1 MSKKK
6 KKNLVIIES
15 PAKATS
21 LRGYLGDNYEVVAS
35 NGHVRDLP
43 RNYLGVDETADFKPT
58 YTIMPE
64 KRKIVSRLKKIAE
77 GYSRIYLAADPDRE
91 GEAICWHL
99 SQILERKGVIFSRLR
114 FNAITKDTILRSL
127 KTPSTIDMQL
137 VDAQQAR
144 RVMDRLVGYKV
155 SSWLQRI
162 MGKGKSAGRVQSV
175 ALRIIQE
182 REDAIDSFLPVE
194 YWIIDA
200 KFIQGNTPFE
210 ASLCRVDGN
219 VSGKPGKSPSCE
231 GEARSIIERM
241 SEAGISWEILKV
253 SSREKSVQ
261 PPPPFITST
270 LQQTASN
277 RLSFSPSRTMSIAQ
291 QLYEGVSIGSAE
303 RTGLI
308 TYMRTDS
315 VRMSPESIKSC
326 REYLVEKYGA
336 DSLSPKVRRYRSAKG
351 SQDAHEAIRP
361 VNISLT
367 PAKLESILS
376 PSQLSLYRLIFR
388 RFAATQLSDAVI
400 SNTTVTV
407 TGAGLEFSSIGEV
420 LLKPGFSM
428 IDPAFI
434 KTKNQLPVLS
444 AGKVLL
450 ESFDREQKFTAP
462 PPRFSEARL
471 VAEMKKVGIG
481 RPSTYV
487 STIKTLRKREYV
499 EKDGKVLKP
508 TELGTTSIRILVKM
522 FPHIFKVDFTAR
534 MEELLD
540 SVANGT
546 ETYTGA
552 LKQLSLPLE
561 SSLQMAM
568 KNTDSFRNELQKE
581 TGETCPKCGSP
592 IIIRWGRY
600 GKFKACTS
608 FPDCRYSSPIE
619 EDSSSEYKDRKCPEC
634 GSSMLLKTGRY
645 GKYLSCSGNP
655 DCKHTE
661 PVPTG
666 VPCPVE
672 GCDGELVEKKSRRGR
687 LFYACN
693 RYPECKY
700 AVWNMPLDRPC
711 PRCGF
716 PLLVEK
722 STKKGIW
729 CPECRKKITT

>member
-1 MSKKK
+1 MSK

-15 PAKATS
+15 PAKARS
-21 LRGYLGDNYEVVAS
+21 LRGYLGDGYEVVAS

-43 RNYLGVDETADFKPT
+43 RNYLGVDETAGFKPT
-58 YTIMPE
+58 YTILPE
-64 KRKIVSRLKKIAE
+64 KRKIVANLKKIAK

-99 SQILERKGVIFSRLR
+99 SQILNRKDVVFKRLR
-114 FNAITKDTILRSL
+114 FNAITKDTILNSL
-127 KTPSTIDMQL
+127 KKPSSIDMQL

-182 REDAIDSFLPVE
+182 REDAISSFLPVE
-194 YWIIDA
+194 YWLIDA
-200 KFIQGNTPFE
+200 KFIQGDIPFS
-210 ASLCRVDGN
+210 ASLCRIDGSA
-219 VSGKPGKSPSCE
+219 SGKPGKYPGCE
-231 GEARSIIERM
+231 NEARSIIDRM
-241 SEAGISWEILKV
+241 SGTGINWEIAKV
-253 SSREKSVQ
+253 TSRDKSVQ

-291 QLYEGVSIGSAE
+291 QLYEGISIGSTE

-315 VRMSPESIKSC
+315 VRMSPESLKSC
-326 REYLVEKYGA
+326 REYLAEKYGSA
-336 DSLSPKVRRYRSAKG
+336 ALTPKPRRYRSSKG

-361 VNISLT
+361 VNIRLA
-367 PAKLESILS
+367 PKKLESILT

-388 RFAATQLSDAVI
+388 RFAATQLKDAII
-400 SNTTVTV
+400 SNTTITV
-407 TGAGLEFSSIGEV
+407 SGAGLEFSAIGEV
-420 LLKPGFSM
+420 LLDSGYSV

-434 KTKNQLPVLS
+434 KTKNQLPKLS
-444 AGKVLL
+444 VGEVLL
-450 ESFDREQKFTAP
+450 ESFDKEQKFTSP

-499 EKDGKVLKP
+499 EKDGKVLIP
-508 TELGTTSIRILVKM
+508 TELGTTTIRILVRM

-540 SVANGT
+540 SVAKGT
-546 ETYTGA
+546 ETYPDA

-568 KNTDSFRNELQKE
+568 KNTEYFRNELQEE
-581 TGETCPKCGSP
+581 TGDTCPECGAP

-608 FPDCRYSSPIE
+608 FPRCKYSSPVE
-619 EDSSSEYKDRKCPEC
+619 EDNSSEYEGRKCPEC
-634 GSSMLLKTGRY
+634 GSSLMLKTGRY
-645 GKYLSCSGNP
+645 GKYLSCGNNP
-655 DCKHTE
+655 NCKHTE

-666 VPCPVE
+666 VPCPAP
-672 GCDGELVEKKSRRGR
+672 GCSGELVEKKSRRGR

-700 AVWNMPLDRPC
+700 AVWNMPIDRAC

-716 PLLVEK
+716 PILIEK
-722 STKKGIW
+722 NKKKGIW
-729 CPECRKKITT
+729 CPECRKKIVT

>member
-1 MSKKK
+1 MSK

-15 PAKATS
+15 PAKARS
-21 LRGYLGDNYEVVAS
+21 LRGYLGDSYEVVAS
-35 NGHVRDLP
+35 NGHIRDLP
-43 RNYLGVDETADFKPT
+43 RNYLGVDETAGFKPT

-64 KRKIVSRLKKIAE
+64 KRKIVANLKKIAK

-99 SQILERKGVIFSRLR
+99 SQILNRKDVVFKRLR

-127 KTPSTIDMQL
+127 NKPSSIDMQL

-175 ALRIIQE
+175 ALRMIQE
-182 REDAIDSFLPVE
+182 REDAISSFLPVE
-194 YWIIDA
+194 YWLIDA
-200 KFIQGNTPFE
+200 KFIQGDIPFS
-210 ASLCRVDGN
+210 ASLCRIDKN
-219 VSGKPGKSPSCE
+219 ISCKPGKSPGCE
-231 GEARSIIERM
+231 DEACRIIERM
-241 SEAGISWEILKV
+241 SGTGTNWEIVKV
-253 SSREKSVQ
+253 ASRDKSVQ

-291 QLYEGVSIGSAE
+291 QLYEGISIGSTE

-315 VRMSPESIKSC
+315 VRMSPESLKSC
-326 REYLVEKYGA
+326 REYLAEKYGSA
-336 DSLSPKVRRYRSAKG
+336 SLTPKVRRYRSSKG

-361 VNISLT
+361 VDIRLT
-367 PAKLESILS
+367 PEKLESILT
-376 PSQLSLYRLIFR
+376 PPQLSLYRLIFR
-388 RFAATQLSDAVI
+388 RFAATQLKDAII

-407 TGAGLEFSSIGEV
+407 SGAGLEFSAIGEV
-420 LLKPGFSM
+420 LLDSGFSA

-434 KTKNQLPVLS
+434 KTKNQLPKLS
-444 AGKVLL
+444 VGEVLL
-450 ESFDREQKFTAP
+450 ESFDKEQKFTSP

-487 STIKTLRKREYV
+487 ATINTLRKREYV

-508 TELGTTSIRILVKM
+508 TELGTTSIRILIKM

-540 SVANGT
+540 SVAKGT
-546 ETYTGA
+546 ETYHGA

-568 KNTDSFRNELQKE
+568 KNTDNFRNELQEE
-581 TGETCPKCGSP
+581 TGETCPECGAP

-608 FPDCRYSSPIE
+608 FPGCRYSSPLE
-619 EDSSSEYKDRKCPEC
+619 EDNSSEFEGRKCPEC
-634 GSSMLLKTGRY
+634 GGSLLQKTGRY
-645 GKYLSCSGNP
+645 GKYLSCGNHP
-655 DCKHTE
+655 KCRHTE

-666 VPCPVE
+666 VPCPAP
-672 GCDGELVEKKSRRGR
+672 GCSGELVEKKSRKGR

-700 AVWNMPLDRPC
+700 AVWNRPIDRAC

-716 PLLVEK
+716 PILIEK
-722 STKKGIW
+722 NKKKGIW
-729 CPECRKKITT
+729 CPECRKKIET

>member
-1 MSKKK
+1 MSK

-15 PAKATS
+15 PAKARS
-21 LRGYLGDNYEVVAS
+21 LRGYLGGNYEVVAS

-43 RNYLGVDETADFKPT
+43 RNYLGVDETSGFKPT
-58 YTIMPE
+58 YTILPE
-64 KRKIVSRLKKIAE
+64 KRKIVTKLKKIAK
-77 GYSRIYLAADPDRE
+77 GYSKIYLAADPDRE

-99 SQILERKGVIFSRLR
+99 SQILQRKDVSFSRLR
-114 FNAITKDTILRSL
+114 FNAITKDTILKSL
-127 KTPSTIDMQL
+127 DKPSSIDMQL

-144 RVMDRLVGYKV
+144 RVMDRLVGYKI

-175 ALRIIQE
+175 ALRMIQE
-182 REDAIDSFLPVE
+182 REDAINSFLPVE
-194 YWIIDA
+194 YWLIDA
-200 KFIQGNTPFE
+200 EFIKGEIPFT
-210 ASLCRVDGN
+210 ASLCRIDGS
-219 VSGKPGKSPSCE
+219 VSGKPGKNPGCE
-231 GEARSIIERM
+231 DEAERVIERM
-241 SEAGISWEILKV
+241 RDTSIDWEILKV
-253 SSREKSVQ
+253 VSRDKSIS

-291 QLYEGVSIGSAE
+291 QLYEGISIGSTE

-315 VRMSPESIKSC
+315 VRMSPESLNSC
-326 REYLVEKYGA
+326 REYLAEKYGSDA
-336 DSLSPKVRRYRSAKG
+336 ITAKIRRYRSSKG

-361 VNISLT
+361 VDIRLT
-367 PAKLESILS
+367 PEKLESILT
-376 PSQLSLYRLIFR
+376 PSQFALYRLIFR
-388 RFAATQLSDAVI
+388 RFAATQLNDAII

-407 TGAGLEFSSIGEV
+407 SGAGLEFNAVGEV
-420 LLKPGFSM
+420 LINPGFST

-434 KTKNQLPVLS
+434 KTKNKLPKLS
-444 AGKVLL
+444 TGKVLL
-450 ESFDREQKFTAP
+450 ESFEKNQKFTSP

-487 STIKTLRKREYV
+487 STIKTLRLREYV
-499 EKDGKVLKP
+499 EKDGKVLRP
-508 TELGTTSIRILVKM
+508 TELGTTTIRILVRM

-540 SVANGT
+540 SVAKGT
-546 ETYTGA
+546 ETYPDA

-561 SSLQMAM
+561 SSLLMAM
-568 KNTDSFRNELQKE
+568 KNTESFRDELQEE
-581 TGETCPKCGSP
+581 TGETCPECGSP

-608 FPDCRYSSPIE
+608 FPKCRFSKPVEE
-619 EDSSSEYKDRKCPEC
+619 EDLTEFEGRKCPEC
-634 GSSMLLKTGRY
+634 GSSLLLKTGRY
-645 GKYLSCSGNP
+645 GKYLSCGNNP
-655 DCKHTE
+655 KCKHTE

-672 GCDGELVEKKSRRGR
+672 GCSGELVEKKSRRGR

-700 AVWNMPLDRPC
+700 AVWNMPIDRAC

-716 PLLVEK
+716 PILIEK
-722 STKKGIW
+722 NKKKGIW
-729 CPECRKKITT
+729 CPECRKKIVT

>member
-1 MSKKK
+1 MSK

-15 PAKATS
+15 PAKAES
-21 LRGYLGDNYEVVAS
+21 LRGYLGDSYDIVAS

-43 RNYLGVDETADFKPT
+43 KNYLGVDESDNFKPT
-58 YTIMPE
+58 YTILPE
-64 KRKIVSRLKKIAE
+64 KRKTVTQLKKAAK
-77 GYSRIYLAADPDRE
+77 GYTRIFLAADPDRE

-99 SQILERKGVIFSRLR
+99 SQILERKDVVFGRLR
-114 FNAITKDTILRSL
+114 FNAITKDTVLKSL
-127 KTPSTIDMQL
+127 KKPSSIDMQL

-162 MGKGKSAGRVQSV
+162 MGKGKSAGRVQTV

-182 REDAIDSFLPVE
+182 REDIISSFVPVE
-194 YWIIDA
+194 YWLIDGE
-200 KFIQGNTPFE
+200 FTQGKSQFT
-210 ASLCRVDGN
+210 ASLCMIDGKS
-219 VSGKPGKSPSCE
+219 SGKPGKYPACE
-231 GEARSIIERM
+231 EDAQRMIERVKDT
-241 SEAGISWEILKV
+241 GINWEI
-253 SSREKSVQ
+253 SRITSREKSVT

-291 QLYEGVSIGSAE
+291 QLYEGISFGSSE
-303 RTGLI
+303 RKGLI

-315 VRMSPESIKSC
+315 VRMSPDSLKSC
-326 REYLVEKYGA
+326 REYLAEKYGS
-336 DSLSPKVRRYRSAKG
+336 DTLSDNVRRYRSSKG

-361 VNISLT
+361 ADIRLT
-367 PAKLESILS
+367 PEKLESILT
-376 PSQLSLYRLIFR
+376 PSQLSLYRLIWNR
-388 RFAATQLSDAVI
+388 LAATQLADAKI
-400 SNTTVTV
+400 MNTSVTV
-407 TGAGLEFSSIGEV
+407 SGAGLEFSVTGEI
-420 LLKPGFSM
+420 LLKPGFSI
-428 IDPAFI
+428 IDQAFI
-434 KTKNQLPVLS
+434 NTKNRLPELNE
-444 AGKVLL
+444 GKVILG
-450 ESFDREQKFTAP
+450 SYKKEQKFTSP

-499 EKDGKVLKP
+499 EKDGKVLIP
-508 TELGTTSIRILVKM
+508 SELGTTTVRLLIRI

-546 ETYTGA
+546 ETYPGA
-552 LKQLSLPLE
+552 LQQLSLPLE

-568 KNTDSFRNELQKE
+568 KNTDTFRNELQEE
-581 TGETCPKCGSP
+581 TGEKCPQCNAP
-592 IIIRWGRY
+592 IVIRWGRY

-608 FPDCRYSSPIE
+608 FPECRYSKPLE
-619 EDSSSEYKDRKCPEC
+619 EDNSSEYEGRTCPEC
-634 GSSMLLKTGRY
+634 GGSLLLKTGRY
-645 GKYLSCSGNP
+645 GRYLSCSKHP
-655 DCKHTE
+655 ECKHTE

-666 VPCPVE
+666 VSCPEE
-672 GCDGELVEKKSRRGR
+672 GCSGELVEKRSRKGR

-693 RYPECKY
+693 RYPECKF
-700 AVWNMPLDRPC
+700 AVWNRPIDKTC

-716 PLLVEK
+716 PVLVEK
-722 STKKGIW
+722 NKKKGIW
-729 CPECRKKITT
+729 CPSCRKKIVT

>member
-1 MSKKK
+1 MSK

-15 PAKATS
+15 PAKARS
-21 LRGYLGDNYEVVAS
+21 LRGYLGDSYEVVAS
-35 NGHVRDLP
+35 NGHIRDLP
-43 RNYLGVDETADFKPT
+43 RNYLGVDETAGFKPT

-64 KRKIVSRLKKIAE
+64 KRKIVANLKKIAK

-99 SQILERKGVIFSRLR
+99 SQILNRKDVVFKRLR

-127 KTPSTIDMQL
+127 NKPSSIDMQL

-175 ALRIIQE
+175 ALRMIQE
-182 REDAIDSFLPVE
+182 REDAISSFLPVE
-194 YWIIDA
+194 YWLIDA
-200 KFIQGNTPFE
+200 KFIQGDIPFS
-210 ASLCRVDGN
+210 ASLCRIDKN
-219 VSGKPGKSPSCE
+219 ISGKPGKYPGCE
-231 GEARSIIERM
+231 DEACRIIERM
-241 SEAGISWEILKV
+241 SGTGTNWEIVKV
-253 SSREKSVQ
+253 ASRDKSVQ

-291 QLYEGVSIGSAE
+291 QLYEGISIGSTE

-315 VRMSPESIKSC
+315 VRMNPESLKSC
-326 REYLVEKYGA
+326 REYLAEKYGSA
-336 DSLSPKVRRYRSAKG
+336 SLTPKVRRYRSSKG

-361 VNISLT
+361 VDIRLT
-367 PAKLESILS
+367 PEKLESILT

-388 RFAATQLSDAVI
+388 RFAATQLKDAII

-407 TGAGLEFSSIGEV
+407 SGLGLEFSAIGEV
-420 LLKPGFSM
+420 LLDSGFSA
-428 IDPAFI
+428 IDPTFI
-434 KTKNQLPVLS
+434 KTKNQLPKLS
-444 AGKVLL
+444 VGEVLL
-450 ESFDREQKFTAP
+450 ESFDKEQKFTSP

-487 STIKTLRKREYV
+487 ATINTLRKREYV

-508 TELGTTSIRILVKM
+508 TELGTTSIRILIKM

-540 SVANGT
+540 SVAKGT

-568 KNTDSFRNELQKE
+568 KNTDNFRNELQEE
-581 TGETCPKCGSP
+581 TGETCPECGAP

-608 FPDCRYSSPIE
+608 FPGCRYSSPVE
-619 EDSSSEYKDRKCPEC
+619 EDNSSEFEGRKCPEC
-634 GSSMLLKTGRY
+634 GGSLLQKTGRY
-645 GKYLSCSGNP
+645 GKYLSCGNHP
-655 DCKHTE
+655 KCRHTE

-666 VPCPVE
+666 VSCPAP
-672 GCDGELVEKKSRRGR
+672 GCSGELVEKKSRRGR

-700 AVWNMPLDRPC
+700 AVWNRPIDRAC

-716 PLLVEK
+716 PILIEK
-722 STKKGIW
+722 NKKKGIW
-729 CPECRKKITT
+729 CPECRKKIET

>member
-6 KKNLVIIES
+6 ILVIIES
-15 PAKATS
+15 PAKARS
-21 LRGYLGDNYEVVAS
+21 LRGYLGDSYEIIAS

-43 RNYLGVDETADFKPT
+43 RNYLGVDETDDFKPT
-58 YTIMPE
+58 YSILPE
-64 KRKIVSRLKKIAE
+64 KRKTVARLKKMAQ

-99 SQILERKGVIFSRLR
+99 SQILERKGVNFSRLR
-114 FNAITKDTILRSL
+114 FNAITKDTILGSL
-127 KTPSTIDMQL
+127 KKPSSIDMRL

-175 ALRIIQE
+175 ALRMIQE
-182 REDAIDSFLPVE
+182 REDIISSFLPVE
-194 YWIIDA
+194 YWLIDA
-200 KFIQGNTPFE
+200 KFIQENIPFT
-210 ASLCRVDGN
+210 ASLCRIDEKP
-219 VSGKPGKSPSCE
+219 SGKPGKNPGSE
-231 GEARSIIERM
+231 IEAERIIKRM
-241 SEAGISWEILKV
+241 KETATNWKISKV
-253 SSREKSVQ
+253 ISREKSIT

-277 RLSFSPSRTMSIAQ
+277 RLAFSPSRTMSIAQ
-291 QLYEGVSIGSAE
+291 QLYEGISLGSAE

-315 VRMSPESIKSC
+315 VRMSPESLKSC
-326 REYLVEKYGA
+326 REYLADKYGSDA
-336 DSLSPKVRRYRSAKG
+336 LPAKARRYRSSKG

-361 VNISLT
+361 VDIRLT
-367 PAKLESILS
+367 PGELESILT
-376 PSQLSLYRLIFR
+376 PSQSSLYRLIWN
-388 RFAATQLSDAVI
+388 RFAATQLNEAKI
-400 SNTTVTV
+400 SNTSVTV
-407 TGAGLEFSSIGEV
+407 SGAGLEFSAIGEI
-420 LLKPGFSM
+420 LLERGFSI

-434 KTKNQLPVLS
+434 KTKNRLPELS

-450 ESFDREQKFTAP
+450 ESFDKEQKFTSP

-508 TELGTTSIRILVKM
+508 TELGTTSIRLLVRM

-540 SVANGT
+540 SVAKGT
-546 ETYTGA
+546 ETYSDV

-568 KNTDSFRNELQKE
+568 KNTENFRNELQEE
-581 TGETCPKCGSP
+581 TGETCPECGAP

-608 FPDCRYSSPIE
+608 FPRCRYSKPVE
-619 EDSSSEYKDRKCPEC
+619 EDNSSEYEGRKCPEC
-634 GSSMLLKTGRY
+634 GSSLLLKTGRY
-645 GKYLSCSGNP
+645 GKYLSCSNHP
-655 DCKHTE
+655 KCKHTE

-666 VPCPVE
+666 VPCPAS
-672 GCDGELVEKKSRRGR
+672 GCTGELVEKKSRRGR

-700 AVWNMPLDRPC
+700 AVWNMPLDRAC

-716 PLLVEK
+716 PILVEK
-722 STKKGIW
+722 NNKKGIW
-729 CPECRKKITT
+729 CPECRKKIVI

>member
-1 MSKKK
+1 MSN

-15 PAKATS
+15 PAKARS
-21 LRGYLGDNYEVVAS
+21 LRGYLGDSYEVVAS

-43 RNYLGVDETADFKPT
+43 RNYLGVDETAGFKPT
-58 YTIMPE
+58 YTILPE
-64 KRKIVSRLKKIAE
+64 KRKIVARLKKTAK

-99 SQILERKGVIFSRLR
+99 SQILERKGVVFSRLR

-127 KTPSTIDMQL
+127 KKPSSIDMQL

-162 MGKGKSAGRVQSV
+162 IGKGKSAGRVQSV
-175 ALRIIQE
+175 ALRMIQE
-182 REDAIDSFLPVE
+182 REDAISSFIPVE
-194 YWIIDA
+194 YWLIDA
-200 KFIQGNTPFE
+200 RFIQGDIPFT
-210 ASLCRVDGN
+210 AALCRVDEHT
-219 VSGKPGKSPSCE
+219 SGKPGKNPCCE
-231 GEARSIIERM
+231 DEACRIIDRM
-241 SEAGISWEILKV
+241 RKAGITWEILKV

-291 QLYEGVSIGSAE
+291 QLYEGISIGSTE

-315 VRMSPESIKSC
+315 VRMSPESLKSC
-326 REYLVEKYGA
+326 REYLTEKYGA
-336 DSLSPKVRRYRSAKG
+336 DALSPKTRRYRSSKR

-361 VNISLT
+361 VDLRLT
-367 PAKLESILS
+367 PEQLESILT
-376 PSQLSLYRLIFR
+376 PSQFSLYRLIFR
-388 RFAATQLSDAVI
+388 RFAATQLKDAII

-407 TGAGLEFSSIGEV
+407 SGAGLEFNAVGEV
-420 LLKPGFSM
+420 LLERGFSR

-434 KTKNQLPVLS
+434 KTKNQLPKLS
-444 AGKVLL
+444 KGNVLL
-450 ESFDREQKFTAP
+450 ESFDKEQKFTSP

-508 TELGTTSIRILVKM
+508 TELGTTTIRILVRM
-522 FPHIFKVDFTAR
+522 FPHIFKVDFTAK

-546 ETYTGA
+546 ETYTDA
-552 LKQLSLPLE
+552 LNQLSLPLE

-568 KNTDSFRNELQKE
+568 KNTENFRSELQE
-581 TGETCPKCGSP
+581 DTGETCPQCGSP

-600 GKFKACTS
+600 GKFKACSS
-608 FPDCRYSSPIE
+608 FPECRYSKPVE
-619 EDSSSEYKDRKCPEC
+619 ESDSSEYEGRKCPKC
-634 GSSMLLKTGRY
+634 GSALLLKTGRY
-645 GKYLSCSGNP
+645 GKYLSCSNHSK
-655 DCKHTE
+655 CKHTE

-666 VPCPVE
+666 VPCPAE
-672 GCDGELVEKKSRRGR
+672 GCSGELVEKKSRKGR

-700 AVWNMPLDRPC
+700 AVWNMPLDRAC

-716 PLLVEK
+716 PILVEK
-722 STKKGIW
+722 NKKKGIW
-729 CPECRKKITT
+729 CPECRKKIVT

>member
-1 MSKKK
+1 MSK

-15 PAKATS
+15 PAKARS
-21 LRGYLGDNYEVVAS
+21 LRGYLGDSYEVVAS
-35 NGHVRDLP
+35 NGHIRDLP
-43 RNYLGVDETADFKPT
+43 RNYLGVDETAGFKPT

-64 KRKIVSRLKKIAE
+64 KRKIVANLKKIAK

-99 SQILERKGVIFSRLR
+99 SQILNRKDVVFKRLR

-127 KTPSTIDMQL
+127 NKPSSIDMQL

-175 ALRIIQE
+175 ALRMIQE
-182 REDAIDSFLPVE
+182 REDAISSFLPVE
-194 YWIIDA
+194 YWLIDA
-200 KFIQGNTPFE
+200 KFIQGDIPFS
-210 ASLCRVDGN
+210 ASLCRIDKN
-219 VSGKPGKSPSCE
+219 ISGKPGKYPGCE
-231 GEARSIIERM
+231 DEACRIIERM
-241 SEAGISWEILKV
+241 SGTGTNWEIVKV
-253 SSREKSVQ
+253 ASRDKSVQ

-291 QLYEGVSIGSAE
+291 QLYEGISIGSTE

-315 VRMSPESIKSC
+315 VRMSPESLKSC
-326 REYLVEKYGA
+326 REYLAEKYGSA
-336 DSLSPKVRRYRSAKG
+336 SLTPKVRRYRSSKG

-361 VNISLT
+361 VDIRLT
-367 PAKLESILS
+367 PEKLESILT

-388 RFAATQLSDAVI
+388 RFAATQLKDAII

-407 TGAGLEFSSIGEV
+407 SGLGLEFSAIGEV
-420 LLKPGFSM
+420 LLDSGFSA
-428 IDPAFI
+428 IDPTFI
-434 KTKNQLPVLS
+434 KTKNQLPKLS
-444 AGKVLL
+444 VGEVLL
-450 ESFDREQKFTAP
+450 ESFDKEQKFTSP

-487 STIKTLRKREYV
+487 ATINTLRKREYV

-508 TELGTTSIRILVKM
+508 TELGTTSIRILIKM

-540 SVANGT
+540 SVAKGT

-568 KNTDSFRNELQKE
+568 KNTDNFRNELQEE
-581 TGETCPKCGSP
+581 TGETCPECGAP

-608 FPDCRYSSPIE
+608 FPGCRYSSPVE
-619 EDSSSEYKDRKCPEC
+619 EDNSSEFEGRKCPEC
-634 GSSMLLKTGRY
+634 GGSLLQKTGRY
-645 GKYLSCSGNP
+645 GKYLSCGNHP
-655 DCKHTE
+655 KCRHTE

-666 VPCPVE
+666 VSCPAP
-672 GCDGELVEKKSRRGR
+672 GCSGELVEKKSRRGR

-700 AVWNMPLDRPC
+700 AVWNRPIDRAC

-716 PLLVEK
+716 PILIEK
-722 STKKGIW
+722 NKKKGIW
-729 CPECRKKITT
+729 CPECRKKIET

>member
-1 MSKKK
+1 MSN

-15 PAKATS
+15 PAKARS
-21 LRGYLGDNYEVVAS
+21 LRGYLGDSYEVVAS

-43 RNYLGVDETADFKPT
+43 RNYLGVDETAGFKPT
-58 YTIMPE
+58 YTILPE
-64 KRKIVSRLKKIAE
+64 KRKIVANLKKIAK

-99 SQILERKGVIFSRLR
+99 SQILNRKDVVFKRLR
-114 FNAITKDTILRSL
+114 FNAITKDTILNSL
-127 KTPSTIDMQL
+127 KKPSSIDMQL

-182 REDAIDSFLPVE
+182 REDAISSFLPVE
-194 YWIIDA
+194 YWLIDA
-200 KFIQGNTPFE
+200 KFIQGDIPFS
-210 ASLCRVDGN
+210 ASLCRIDGSA
-219 VSGKPGKSPSCE
+219 SGKPGKYPGCE
-231 GEARSIIERM
+231 NEARSIIDRM
-241 SEAGISWEILKV
+241 SGTGINWEIAKV
-253 SSREKSVQ
+253 TSRDKSVQ

-291 QLYEGVSIGSAE
+291 QLYEGISIGSTE

-315 VRMSPESIKSC
+315 VRMSPESLKSC
-326 REYLVEKYGA
+326 REYLAEKYGSA
-336 DSLSPKVRRYRSAKG
+336 ALTPKPRRYRSSKG

-361 VNISLT
+361 VNIRLA
-367 PAKLESILS
+367 PKKLESILT

-388 RFAATQLSDAVI
+388 RFAATQLKDAII
-400 SNTTVTV
+400 SNTTITV
-407 TGAGLEFSSIGEV
+407 SGAGLEFSAIGEV
-420 LLKPGFSM
+420 LLDSGYSV

-434 KTKNQLPVLS
+434 KTKNQLPKLS
-444 AGKVLL
+444 VGEVLL
-450 ESFDREQKFTAP
+450 ESFDKEQKFTSP

-499 EKDGKVLKP
+499 EKDGKVLIP
-508 TELGTTSIRILVKM
+508 TELGTTTIRILVRM

-540 SVANGT
+540 SVAKGT
-546 ETYTGA
+546 ETYPDA

-568 KNTDSFRNELQKE
+568 KNTEYFRNELQEE
-581 TGETCPKCGSP
+581 TGDTCPECGAP

-608 FPDCRYSSPIE
+608 FPRCKYSSPVE
-619 EDSSSEYKDRKCPEC
+619 EDNSSEYEGRKCPEC
-634 GSSMLLKTGRY
+634 GSSLMLKTGRY
-645 GKYLSCSGNP
+645 GKYLSCGNNP
-655 DCKHTE
+655 NCKHTE

-666 VPCPVE
+666 VPCPAP
-672 GCDGELVEKKSRRGR
+672 GCSGELVEKKSRRGR

-700 AVWNMPLDRPC
+700 AVWNMPIDRAC

-716 PLLVEK
+716 PILIEK
-722 STKKGIW
+722 NKKKGIW
-729 CPECRKKITT
+729 CPECRKKIVT